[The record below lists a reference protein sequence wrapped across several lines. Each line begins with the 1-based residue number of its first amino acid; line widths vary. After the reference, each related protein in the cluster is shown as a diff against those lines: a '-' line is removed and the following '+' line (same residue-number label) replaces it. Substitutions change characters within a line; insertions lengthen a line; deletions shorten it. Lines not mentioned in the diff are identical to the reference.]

1 MYKRQVFKFSK
12 KKIFFKIILPNAI
25 PDILVGLRLGLGYSY
40 RAIIGAELIAASQGL
55 GYMINFAKSMARID
69 IVIVGVVIIGLL
81 GYLCDYIFK
90 RLTIYDRNKRFN

>member
-1 MYKRQVFKFSK
+1 
-12 KKIFFKIILPNAI
+12 
-25 PDILVGLRLGLGYSY
+25 
-40 RAIIGAELIAASQGL
+40 
-55 GYMINFAKSMARID
+55 MINFAKSMARID